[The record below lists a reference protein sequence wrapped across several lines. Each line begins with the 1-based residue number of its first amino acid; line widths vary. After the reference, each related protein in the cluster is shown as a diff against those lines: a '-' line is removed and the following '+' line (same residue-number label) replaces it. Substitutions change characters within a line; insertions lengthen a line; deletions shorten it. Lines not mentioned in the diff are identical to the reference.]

1 MPELELDMPKAAPK
15 AAAPKKAVVEE
26 PSLELAV
33 DLRAGQRQS
42 SQPAPVSARMAIVRP
57 SSLRP
62 GLAAVDEV
70 AFDAR
75 LLADYGGTPER
86 WHALPFYAWR
96 VLRRQREL
104 REVLVGRRAEAE
116 RTARESEDA
125 FVAFAGRV
133 RSELE
138 ADTEKGSEFAEALI
152 ELRKGEDV
160 LRARDTVLAREQDAH
175 SARLAAV
182 AVRLGKLESELAQAQ
197 TAERRIAIE
206 LATAQAG
213 LSREETKLKRVEAE
227 LRAAQRRDEPDD
239 GGPPA

>member
-1 MPELELDMPKAAPK
+1 MPELELDMPRAAPK
-15 AAAPKKAVVEE
+15 AAASKKVVAEE

-33 DLRAGQRQS
+33 DLRAGQRQPS
-42 SQPAPVSARMAIVRP
+42 ERAPASGRVAVVRSA
-57 SSLRP
+57 SLRP
-62 GLAAVDEV
+62 GLVTVDDV
-70 AFDAR
+70 GFDAR
-75 LLADYGGTPER
+75 LLADYGRAPER
-86 WHALPFYAWR
+86 WLALPFYAWR

-104 REVLVGRRAEAE
+104 KEVLVGRRAEAE

-133 RSELE
+133 RAALE
-138 ADTEKGSEFAEALI
+138 ADAEKGSDFAEVLI
-152 ELRKGEDV
+152 ELRKAEDV

-175 SARLAAV
+175 KARLDAV
-182 AVRLGKLESELAQAQ
+182 AVRLGKLEAELAQAQ

-227 LRAAQRRDEPDD
+227 LRAAQRRDEPQE
-239 GGPPA
+239 GGPAA